1 MLLPAFVGRRRLL
14 RKGVAVLNALGGF
27 GSRLSSKVVMVVGA
41 TSGIGRAVA
50 LRVGAEGAAVVAAGR
65 RTELGT
71 GLVAEIV
78 KGGGRAFFVHCDAT
92 VEEDVASAVEA
103 AVAEFGRLDGAF
115 NNAGGVVATVPVDR
129 LSGDEWRA
137 EIDLNLST
145 VFHGL
150 KYQLPVIGRAGGGAV
165 VNNASAAAV
174 SAVPGLAAYTA
185 AKHGVLGLTR
195 SAALEWADRKV
206 RVNALVT
213 GNVDTPLYRRLLGV
227 SAEAPAQELHAPNPT
242 GRVAD
247 PEEVAGL
254 VAYLLSDEAA
264 FITGAALAMDGG
276 MTAQ

>member
-1 MLLPAFVGRRRLL
+1 VTVLD
-14 RKGVAVLNALGGF
+14 AVGGF
-27 GSRLSSKVVMVVGA
+27 GFRLSSKVVIVIGA

-50 LRVGAEGAAVVAAGR
+50 LRVAAEGAGVVAAGR
-65 RTELGT
+65 RAELGT
-71 GLVAEIV
+71 ALVAEIV
-78 KGGGRAFFVHCDAT
+78 NGGGRALFVRCDAT
-92 VEEDVASAVEA
+92 VEEDVASAIEA
-103 AVAEFGRLDGAF
+103 AVAEFGRLDGAV
-115 NNAGGVVATVPVDR
+115 NNAGGVVAPVPVDQ
-129 LSGDEWRA
+129 LSGDAWRA
-137 EIDLNLST
+137 ELDLNLST

-150 KYQLPVIGRAGGGAV
+150 KHQLPAICRAGGGAV

-195 SAALEWADRKV
+195 SAALEWAGRGV

-227 SAEAPAQELHAPNPT
+227 SAESAGQELHAPNPT

-247 PEEVAGL
+247 PAEIAGL